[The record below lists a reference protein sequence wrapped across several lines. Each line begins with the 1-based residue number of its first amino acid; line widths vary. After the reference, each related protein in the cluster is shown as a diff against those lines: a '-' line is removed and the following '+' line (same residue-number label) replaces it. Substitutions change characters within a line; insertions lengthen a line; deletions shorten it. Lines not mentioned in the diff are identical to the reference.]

1 MIIVFG
7 SLNVD
12 FVTCTD
18 TLPRPGETVI
28 GGTHFTAAGGKGAN
42 QASVPSPGL
51 VLRLQSH
58 HTKLSK

>member
-1 MIIVFG
+1 MIIVFD

-42 QASVPSPGL
+42 QACAVTRAGAAAAIAPY
-51 VLRLQSH
+51 QAI
-58 HTKLSK
+58 